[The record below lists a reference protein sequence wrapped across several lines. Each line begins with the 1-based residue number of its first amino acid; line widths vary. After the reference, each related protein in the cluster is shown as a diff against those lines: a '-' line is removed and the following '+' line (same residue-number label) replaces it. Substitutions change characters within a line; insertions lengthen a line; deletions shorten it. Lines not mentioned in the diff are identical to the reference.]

1 MLPFVICDDDKEFI
15 EKVKFEIGKVMMQID
30 EEYKTYLFTEA
41 NENLVKMIKSDTP
54 KIYILDV
61 QMPKINGIEL
71 ASRIRQQDYKSI
83 IIMLTSYNDYK
94 NDIFAKKVMAL
105 DYIDKEGFE
114 EPLKDTIKRAVEIMH
129 GKKHINIS
137 YDGLLY
143 NIPYEDILYIKAGLN
158 KMSILVCA
166 KGRVYKVNK
175 PLYEIYEETKP
186 NFHRSHRSYIVN
198 VDKIK
203 TVDTPGRSITFK
215 NGVTERL
222 ISNRLAKEF
231 TSYVKNY
238 KVHNL

>member
-1 MLPFVICDDDKEFI
+1 
-15 EKVKFEIGKVMMQID
+15 
-30 EEYKTYLFTEA
+30 
-41 NENLVKMIKSDTP
+41 
-54 KIYILDV
+54 
-61 QMPKINGIEL
+61 
-71 ASRIRQQDYKSI
+71 
-83 IIMLTSYNDYK
+83 MLTSYNDYK

-158 KMSILVCA
+158 KMSILVCT

-231 TSYVKNY
+231 TSYVRNY
-238 KVHNL
+238 K

>member
-1 MLPFVICDDDKEFI
+1 MLPFVICDDDKKFI

-137 YDGLLY
+137 YDG
-143 NIPYEDILYIKAGLN
+143 
-158 KMSILVCA
+158 
-166 KGRVYKVNK
+166 
-175 PLYEIYEETKP
+175 
-186 NFHRSHRSYIVN
+186 
-198 VDKIK
+198 
-203 TVDTPGRSITFK
+203 
-215 NGVTERL
+215 
-222 ISNRLAKEF
+222 
-231 TSYVKNY
+231 
-238 KVHNL
+238 